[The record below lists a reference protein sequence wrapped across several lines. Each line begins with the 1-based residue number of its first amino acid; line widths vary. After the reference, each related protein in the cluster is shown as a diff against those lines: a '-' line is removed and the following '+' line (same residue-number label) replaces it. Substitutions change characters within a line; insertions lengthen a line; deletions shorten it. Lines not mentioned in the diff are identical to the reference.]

1 MHYCLAEFISRIVS
15 LADCARDSKLSPK
28 LTFLLQEMAF
38 HNRGLKISNV
48 CFLRLLCSKGMWPSP
63 GQWGLRDSLI
73 KERQLCC
80 LGNTLLPVKIEMC
93 ENLKWETFKHLTI
106 RRWWPREIDTALTL
120 SNQHVSRNNMS
131 LMRYI
136 LIYLLHWEKKKHLVY
151 TTCIQVFCY
160 LQPKNIVNDICLYIQ
175 LWSQCVSYFV
185 SYFCHII
192 FYYYFLI
199 LIYSPQSCYL
209 MAI

>member
-1 MHYCLAEFISRIVS
+1 MHYCLAEFISRILF
-15 LADCARDSKLSPK
+15 LADCARDSQLSPK
-28 LTFLLQEMAF
+28 LTFLLQDMTF

-48 CFLRLLCSKGMWPSP
+48 CFP

-93 ENLKWETFKHLTI
+93 ENLKWEMFKHLTI
-106 RRWWPREIDTALTL
+106 RRWWPRETDTALTL

-131 LMRYI
+131 LIRYI

-151 TTCIQVFCY
+151 TTFIQVF
-160 LQPKNIVNDICLYIQ
+160 
-175 LWSQCVSYFV
+175 F
-185 SYFCHII
+185 
-192 FYYYFLI
+192 
-199 LIYSPQSCYL
+199 
-209 MAI
+209 